1 MKPHCIPS
9 TLTVLALAS
18 MSVHAAVNYIDYT
31 SPGTWA
37 VDPAYSSAPTNP
49 SAPSTDYTVIAAKK
63 SQGVPITSYGAKA
76 GGGIDVFFTYGGFQV
91 QTTTRTEQYKAF
103 AYNFQATGNQEAFWG
118 AKVGGGVDYLYYDS
132 FGAGD
137 VLKYNLASNLTGT
150 YNALAPANA
159 GSQILSS
166 YGARAG
172 GGIDFLYYDSVG
184 GTAASVDTGLNS
196 STVYQALSLN
206 TATGNASAFWGARA
220 GGGVDYMYYTGASWV
235 NLPLTDHLD
244 GRNYLGLVGADGS
257 ALDVGTYAAR
267 ADGGIDLISIAA
279 DGLGGWEAVVNES
292 QLLGSGTVYNSF
304 SMDRSG
310 LVPGDFFANAVPE
323 PSTYGLLALGGLGA
337 LAAIRRRRNQA

>member
-37 VDPAYSSAPTNP
+37 VDAAYSSAPTNP
-49 SAPSTDYTVIAAKK
+49 GAPSTNYTVIAAKK
-63 SQGVPITSYGAKA
+63 SQGVPITSFGAKA
-76 GGGIDVFFTYGGFQV
+76 GGGIDVFFTYGGFTI

-103 AYNFQATGNQEAFWG
+103 AYNFQATGNQDGFWG

-132 FGAGD
+132 FGAGN
-137 VLKYNLASNLTGT
+137 VLKYNSASNLTGT

-159 GSQILSS
+159 GTLILSS

-172 GGIDFLYYDSVG
+172 GGIDFLYYDSV
-184 GTAASVDTGLNS
+184 TEMAVNLDIGLNT

-206 TATGNASAFWGARA
+206 TAAGNAQAFWGARV
-220 GGGVDYMYYTGASWV
+220 GGGVDYMYYTGAGWL
-235 NLPLTDHLD
+235 NLTLSDNLS
-244 GRNYLGLVGADGS
+244 GRNYLGLTGADGS

-279 DGLGGWEAVVNES
+279 DGLGGWKAVVNES

-310 LVPGDFFANAVPE
+310 LVPGDFFGNAIPE
-323 PSTYGLLALGGLGA
+323 PSTFGLLMLGGLGA
-337 LAAIRRRRNQA
+337 CASRRRSARA

>member
-31 SPGTWA
+31 SPSTWA
-37 VDPAYSSAPTNP
+37 VDPAYSSAPT
-49 SAPSTDYTVIAAKK
+49 TDYTVIATKK
-63 SQGVPITSYGAKA
+63 TQGDPITSYGAKA
-76 GGGIDVFFTYGGFQV
+76 GGGIDVFFTYGGFAI
-91 QTTTRTEQYKAF
+91 QTTSRTEQYKAF
-103 AYNFQATGNQEAFWG
+103 AYNFQSTGNQEGFWG
-118 AKVGGGVDYLYYDS
+118 AKVGGGVDYLYYDNIS
-132 FGAGD
+132 TFD
-137 VLKYNLASNLTGT
+137 VLKYNPASNLTGT

-159 GSQILSS
+159 GTLILSS

-172 GGIDFLYYDSVG
+172 GGIDFLYYDSGSDMAVNL
-184 GTAASVDTGLNS
+184 DTGLNT

-220 GGGVDYMYYTGASWV
+220 GGGVDYMYYTGAGWL
-235 NLPLTDHLD
+235 NLTLSDNLS
-244 GRNYLGLVGADGS
+244 GRNYLGLVGADGTG
-257 ALDVGTYAAR
+257 LDVGTYAAR
-267 ADGGIDLISIAA
+267 ADGGIDLISIATN
-279 DGLGGWEAVVNES
+279 GLGGWKAVVNES

-323 PSTYGLLALGGLGA
+323 PSTYGLLALGGLVA

>member
-31 SPGTWA
+31 SPSTWA
-37 VDPAYSSAPTNP
+37 VDPAYSSAPANP
-49 SAPSTDYTVIAAKK
+49 VAPSTDYTVIAAKK
-63 SQGVPITSYGAKA
+63 SQTLPITSYGAKA
-76 GGGIDVFFTYGGFQV
+76 GGGIDVFFTSGGFAF

-103 AYNFQATGNQEAFWG
+103 AYNFQATGNQDAFWG
-118 AKVGGGVDYLYYDS
+118 AKVGGGVDYLYYE
-132 FGAGD
+132 AGN
-137 VLKYNLASNLTGT
+137 VLKYNPASNLTGT

-159 GSQILSS
+159 GTLILSS

-172 GGIDFLYYDSVG
+172 GGIDFLYYDSGSNMAVNL
-184 GTAASVDTGLNS
+184 DIGLNT

-220 GGGVDYMYYTGASWV
+220 GGGVDYMYYTGAAWL
-235 NLPLTDHLD
+235 NLILSDNLS
-244 GRNYLGLVGADGS
+244 GRNYLGLVGADGTG
-257 ALDVGTYAAR
+257 LDVGTYAAR
-267 ADGGIDLISIAA
+267 ADGGIDLISIATN
-279 DGLGGWEAVVNES
+279 GLGGWKAVVNES

-323 PSTYGLLALGGLGA
+323 PSTYGLLALGGLVA